1 MDIALKCVMQG
12 WMNRTTVSRRLWALA
27 AIFVVGAPAAAA
39 QPVIFENLDRLEA
52 QIGDFAGPNRA
63 PRVDRRLKLGACS
76 IRPEMIWYGTGQT
89 TVLVR
94 CGGPNGWQIYVPI
107 DMKPAGQGAVQGGSG
122 AVVVVRPVPRGGTI
136 TAGDVDF
143 RPDTYVPGGV
153 TAVDQVVG
161 KVVIRALSPGEAV
174 RANVLIAANAV
185 KRGDPVQIKSGGAG
199 IEVAV
204 EGVAEQDAPVGGR
217 VRVRNVASGNR
228 MQAIVVAPGIVALP
242 GYKNPED
249 GRE

>member
-1 MDIALKCVMQG
+1 MQG
-12 WMNRTTVSRRLWALA
+12 WMNKATVSRRRLALA
-27 AIFVVGAPAAAA
+27 AIIAVCAPAATA
-39 QPVIFENLDRLEA
+39 QPVIFENLDLLETH
-52 QIGDFAGPNRA
+52 IGAFTGPDRT
-63 PRVDRRLKLGACS
+63 PRVDRRLKLGACAV
-76 IRPEMIWYGTGQT
+76 RPELVWYGTGQT

-94 CGGPNGWQIYVPI
+94 CGGPNGWQIYVPVH
-107 DMKPAGQGAVQGGSG
+107 MNPAGQGAVQGAVQGGS
-122 AVVVVRPVPRGGTI
+122 VVVVRPVPRGGTI

-161 KVVIRALSPGEAV
+161 KVVIRALNPGEAV
-174 RANVLIAANAV
+174 RANMLIAANAV
-185 KRGDPVQIKSGGAG
+185 KRGDPVQIKSGGTG

-217 VRVRNVASGNR
+217 VRVRNVVSGSR
-228 MQAIVVAPGIVALP
+228 MQAIVVGPGIVALP